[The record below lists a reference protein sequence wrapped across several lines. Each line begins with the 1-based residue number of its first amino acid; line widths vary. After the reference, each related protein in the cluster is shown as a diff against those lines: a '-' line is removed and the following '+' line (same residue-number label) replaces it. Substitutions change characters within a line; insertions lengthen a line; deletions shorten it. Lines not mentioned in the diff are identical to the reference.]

1 MDSDL
6 MLVIGII
13 LGVLSIP
20 AMLNAFSES
29 RAPRMPAI
37 IVLIAGILVFL
48 ALRESP
54 NAYSWEK
61 LPQVFARVFGR
72 LFN

>member
-13 LGVLSIP
+13 LGVMAIP
-20 AMLNAFSES
+20 PMVNAFSEN

-37 IVLIAGILVFL
+37 IVLIAGILIFL

-54 NAYSWEK
+54 NAYTWEK
-61 LPQVFARVFGR
+61 LPQVFGRVFGR
-72 LFN
+72 LFS